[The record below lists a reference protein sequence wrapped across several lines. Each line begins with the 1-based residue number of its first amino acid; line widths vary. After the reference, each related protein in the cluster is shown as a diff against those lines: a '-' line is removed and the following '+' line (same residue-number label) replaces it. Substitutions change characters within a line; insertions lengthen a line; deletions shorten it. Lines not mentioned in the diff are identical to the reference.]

1 MRIRLKSNYFS
12 VHLLMTNLFLFNLFM
27 APLFFVVSFIIA
39 DIVSSVNSFWQI
51 LSKGSETSRQ
61 FVRNVNIHSLLSAKS
76 LVFRTRLLCNFPL
89 KRQKEPK
96 TMVSQPQ
103 SSAPI
108 SPSSNPIIRWLYSFS
123 LRKQPAFHRCAV
135 LPRHY
140 CPYL

>member
-1 MRIRLKSNYFS
+1 MDKLGLIALQKQRITRNFNYFS

-76 LVFRTRLLCNFPL
+76 GLSQILC
-89 KRQKEPK
+89 KVQ
-96 TMVSQPQ
+96 T
-103 SSAPI
+103 AI
-108 SPSSNPIIRWLYSFS
+108 
-123 LRKQPAFHRCAV
+123 KQERF
-135 LPRHY
+135 
-140 CPYL
+140 